1 MSRQQFEHL
10 SQHSVRMSHGL
21 ISPVCSVVYGQFNC
35 TKQVEIRPSYS
46 AVCGTAVLAS
56 ITFRNNCGI
65 DIVASNVDALRTV
78 SIQVKT
84 NKCGASS
91 WMLGRKS
98 ETFFSETHF
107 YVFVALRV
115 VGERPDFFV
124 APSTD
129 VANFVRTSHSR

>member
-1 MSRQQFEHL
+1 MSVLKLESTLVGVAGEYFVAAEL
-10 SQHSVRMSHGL
+10 SLRS
-21 ISPVCSVVYGQFNC
+21 
-35 TKQVEIRPSYS
+35 T
-46 AVCGTAVLAS
+46 LAS

-129 VANFVRTSHSR
+129 VANFVRTSHSRWLEGTK